1 MKKPSL
7 GDYGISVDFDSTSF
21 SLKLKA
27 IAKHAE
33 ELANELDAIDA
44 ESLEKE
50 STNTE
55 EV

>member
-1 MKKPSL
+1 MDVKTKLSKL
-7 GDYGISVDFDSTSF
+7 GIELETGSF
-21 SLKLKA
+21 EAKLRA

-33 ELANELDAIDA
+33 ELADELDAIDA